1 MAVCRVCVL
10 MWKFLSFALLIFLG
24 GKGFAQYPG
33 LTLPPSG
40 DNQKASVTQYIGPVK
55 VTIDYSSPKVHGPD
69 GKDRRGKIWGQL
81 VPYGMANLG
90 FGNGK
95 PSPWRAGANEN
106 TVFTVSDAV
115 KIEGQPLAA
124 GSYGLH
130 VIPQKDEWTLVFSKN
145 ATSWGSFFYEPSED
159 ALRVMVKP
167 RPHAY
172 REWLTYE
179 FTERKPDRAVAEL
192 QWEDLAVGWTIAVDQ
207 MGELYISK
215 LKQDLRTVPGF
226 NYQGFLNAAQYTLTI
241 GSHFE
246 EGLEWAEAAISRPFV
261 GVANFAT
268 LSMKAQ
274 LLEKLHR
281 GEEAKKTMQTA
292 LAHPTAGPLQIHQYA
307 RQLAA
312 SGKTEEA
319 GEIYAFN
326 HKKHGDTW
334 PVHVGLTRMYSAK
347 GDLAKALEHAKIAL
361 PQAPDALNKGSLENM
376 IKMLSAGQK
385 VN

>member
-1 MAVCRVCVL
+1 MR
-10 MWKFLSFALLIFLG
+10 KFLSFALLIFLG
-24 GKGFAQYPG
+24 GKAYSQYPG
-33 LTLPPSG
+33 LSLPPSG

-106 TVFTVSDAV
+106 TVFTVSHPV
-115 KIEGQPLAA
+115 RIEDKPLAA
-124 GSYGLH
+124 GSYGFH
-130 VIPQKDEWTLVFSKN
+130 IIPQKEEWTLVFSKN
-145 ATSWGSFFYEPSED
+145 STSWGSFFYEPSED
-159 ALRVMVKP
+159 ALRVTVKP
-167 RPHAY
+167 KAHDY

-179 FTERKPDRAVAEL
+179 FTERKPDRATAEM
-192 QWEDLAVGWTIAVDQ
+192 QWEDLAVAWSITVDKI
-207 MGELYISK
+207 EEIYISE
-215 LKQDLRTVPGF
+215 LKHDLRTVPGF
-226 NYQGFLNAAQYTLTI
+226 NFQGFLNAAQYTLSI
-241 GSHFE
+241 NSHFD
-246 EGLEWAEAAISRPFV
+246 EGLEWAEAAVSRPFV
-261 GVANFAT
+261 GVANFGT

-274 LLEKLHR
+274 LLNKLDR
-281 GEEAKKTMQTA
+281 TDEAKQVMKTA
-292 LAHPTAGPLQIHQYA
+292 LAHPTATPIQLHGYA
-307 RQLAA
+307 RQLMAA
-312 SGKTEEA
+312 GKVDEA
-319 GEIYAFN
+319 CEVYELN
-326 HKKHGDTW
+326 HKKHGDVW

-376 IKMLSAGQK
+376 IKQLSAGQK

>member
-1 MAVCRVCVL
+1 

-81 VPYGMANLG
+81 VPYGTANLG

-95 PSPWRAGANEN
+95 SSPWRAGANEN
-106 TVFTVSDAV
+106 TVFTVSQPV
-115 KIEGQPLAA
+115 RIEDKPLPA
-124 GSYGLH
+124 GSYGFH
-130 VIPQKDEWTLVFSKN
+130 IIPQKDEWTLVFSKN
-145 ATSWGSFFYEPSED
+145 FTSWGSFFYEPSED
-159 ALRVMVKP
+159 ALRVTVKP
-167 RPHAY
+167 KAHEY

-179 FTERKPDRAVAEL
+179 FIERKPDRATAEM
-192 QWEDLAVGWTIAVDQ
+192 QWEDLAIAFTITVDKI
-207 MGELYISK
+207 EEIYISQ
-215 LKQDLRTVPGF
+215 LKHDLRTVPGF
-226 NYQGFLNAAQYTLTI
+226 NFQGFLNAAQYTLNI
-241 GSHFE
+241 NSHFE
-246 EGLEWAEAAISRPFV
+246 EGLEWADAAISRPFV

-274 LLEKLHR
+274 LLNKLDR
-281 GEEAKKTMQTA
+281 TDEAKQMMKTA
-292 LAHPTAGPLQIHQYA
+292 LAHPTATPIQIHGYA
-307 RQLAA
+307 RQLMTA
-312 SGKTEEA
+312 GKTDEA
-319 GEIYAFN
+319 CEVYEFN
-326 HKKHGDTW
+326 HKKHGDVW

-347 GDLAKALEHAKIAL
+347 GDLTKALEHARIAL
-361 PQAPDALNKGSLENM
+361 PQAPDPLNKGSLEGM
-376 IKMLSAGQK
+376 IKQLSAGQK

>member
-1 MAVCRVCVL
+1 MR
-10 MWKFLSFALLIFLG
+10 KFLSLALLIFLG

-33 LTLPPSG
+33 LSLPPSG
-40 DNQKASVTQYIGPVK
+40 DNQKASVTQFIGPVK

-106 TVFTVSDAV
+106 TVFTVSHPV
-115 KIEGQPLAA
+115 RIEDKPLAA
-124 GSYGLH
+124 GSYGFH
-130 VIPQKDEWTLVFSKN
+130 IIPQKDEWTLVFSKN
-145 ATSWGSFFYEPSED
+145 STSWGSFFYEPSED
-159 ALRVMVKP
+159 ALRVTVKP
-167 RPHAY
+167 RAHEY

-179 FTERKPDRAVAEL
+179 FTERKPDRATAEL
-192 QWEDLAVGWTIAVDQ
+192 QWEDLAVSWTISVDKIEE
-207 MGELYISK
+207 MYISQMK
-215 LKQDLRTVPGF
+215 HDLRTVPGF
-226 NYQGFLNAAQYTLTI
+226 NFQGFLNAAQYTLSI
-241 GSHFE
+241 NSHFD
-246 EGLEWAEAAISRPFV
+246 EGLEWAEAAVSRPFV

-274 LLEKLHR
+274 LLNKLDR
-281 GEEAKKTMQTA
+281 TDEAKQVMKTA
-292 LAHPTAGPLQIHQYA
+292 LAHPTATAQQIHAYA
-307 RQLAA
+307 RQLMAT
-312 SGKTEEA
+312 GRTDEA
-319 GEIYAFN
+319 CEIYEYN
-326 HKKHGDTW
+326 HKKHGDVW

-361 PQAPDALNKGSLENM
+361 PQAPDALNKGSLEAM
-376 IKMLSAGQK
+376 IKQLSAGQK